1 MADGTIDNL
10 QIVVTAE
17 TKKAESA
24 LKNLVKTLEPLREL
38 MRDFKS
44 MPQVSNFL
52 GGKDIKETASS
63 LKTLAAETENATKKY
78 RALKDVMKNSATV
91 MKGMDKAQKITLK
104 KADDD
109 SYMAEMKAVI
119 DRAAD
124 EFVETRRMK
133 AQLARDL
140 AISQKAEA
148 AYNKKYGISNGDEEK
163 PTTTSW
169 ESIRRQQRQQKEV
182 SDYVR
187 KYVWSQNFDEMF
199 AKPTAAMKKQFDDIL
214 KSAGKETSQSD
225 ILESL
230 IKNAEQ
236 LDTVEKPLASITAKF
251 GELKAKAKG
260 AAKSIKDLGKQMS
273 KRFKNSVFGETIGKV
288 AGSLERILRYRTVN
302 EFLKQIAKAFNEG
315 VNNLYQYSKAVG
327 TDFASSMDS
336 AAASLQYFRN
346 SVGAMT
352 APILNALI
360 PVFDSLI
367 DRIVEGVN
375 WLNQLVAKMTGASS
389 WTKAIRQQK
398 EYAEAAKDS
407 AAAQKQLLAGF
418 DELNVISSTG
428 SSSGKTTPDYSGM
441 FEKVS
446 MENISSSVTEWSD
459 RLLDTW
465 AKIKEYAAEIVAALL
480 GIKVSELFGG
490 GFGTS
495 AALAIS
501 FAGLAFEFDGIKNL
515 VSGEVTK
522 ENILKAVLGSLAAI
536 AGLTVKWGKA
546 GLVIG
551 ILATIAAA
559 IAAVKVGLDEK
570 KQKFLD
576 TQELHAKIQKIAD
589 KAKIDLEIAAELQL
603 RVDKLDAPVK
613 EVELKMATLKRLI
626 NEAFKLNDIPEE
638 QRTTAEAELLKT
650 LVNEINSMG
659 IIEIEVDDKGSIVQ
673 TRDELDKLIKSRE
686 KELLLEAYNESIK
699 NAYILQS
706 DAEYKLIEL
715 KQDNIEA
722 AERQKEAQQ
731 KIYDLIKSD
740 NKGFLDS
747 LGLNTRAL
755 QDITSASDIT
765 TDSIHWLSVKNAELA
780 SVLGGELSTQF
791 ISWMDDLADA
801 EGAVKDTSLAVNN
814 AETALQDA
822 ADKVDYFS
830 GKVKDLDGMTAGVTI
845 DVKADFS
852 KVEEAR
858 EKIRKTKTDSI
869 VDDLL
874 FGSLDNQF
882 ADGGFPTMGQLFVAR
897 EAGPELVGTIGGRN
911 AVANNGQIIAGIQ
924 AGVTNAMNG
933 VLRANS
939 SGSDKDTAEQNKLL
953 REQNRLLQKIADKEL
968 SISPSVALG
977 RAVKRSQKM
986 VEQVTGG

>member
-63 LKTLAAETENATKKY
+63 LKTIATETENATKKY

-109 SYMAEMKAVI
+109 SYMAEMKAEI

-124 EFVETRRMK
+124 EFAETQRMK
-133 AQLARDL
+133 TQLARDL
-140 AISQKAEA
+140 AISKKAEA
-148 AYNKKYGISNGDEEK
+148 AYNKKYGIADSGEEK
-163 PTTTSW
+163 IDNTIDW
-169 ESIRRQQRQQKEV
+169 ASIRRLQKEV

-187 KYVWSQNFDEMF
+187 KYVWSQNLDEMF
-199 AKPTAAMKKQFDDIL
+199 TKANSVKNKQFNDIL

-236 LDTVEKPLASITAKF
+236 LDAVEKPLASITAKF

-260 AAKSIKDLGKQMS
+260 AAKSIKDLSKQMS

-302 EFLKQIAKAFNEG
+302 EFLKQIAKAFSEG

-336 AAASLQYFRN
+336 AATSLQYFRN

-441 FEKVS
+441 FEEVS

-465 AKIKEYAAEIVAALL
+465 AKIKEYATEIVAALL

-495 AALAIS
+495 ATLAIS

-515 VSGEVTK
+515 ASGEVTK
-522 ENILKAVLGSLAAI
+522 ENILKAVIGSLATI

-551 ILATIAAA
+551 ILATIATA

-722 AERQKEAQQ
+722 TERQKEAQQ

>member
-17 TKKAESA
+17 TKKAENA

-52 GGKDIKETASS
+52 GGKDIKETSSS
-63 LKTLAAETENATKKY
+63 LKTLATETENATKKY

-109 SYMAEMKAVI
+109 SYMAEMKAEI

-124 EFVETRRMK
+124 EFAETQRMK
-133 AQLARDL
+133 TQLARDL
-140 AISQKAEA
+140 AISKKAEA
-148 AYNKKYGISNGDEEK
+148 AYNKKYGIADSGEEK
-163 PTTTSW
+163 IDNTIDW
-169 ESIRRQQRQQKEV
+169 ASIRRQQKEV

-199 AKPTAAMKKQFDDIL
+199 TKANSVKNKQFNDIL

-236 LDTVEKPLASITAKF
+236 LDAVEKPLASITAKF

-260 AAKSIKDLGKQMS
+260 AAKSIKDLSKQMS

-302 EFLKQIAKAFNEG
+302 EFLKQIAKAFSEG

-336 AAASLQYFRN
+336 AATSLQYFRN

-375 WLNQLVAKMTGASS
+375 WLNQLIAKMTGASS

-441 FEKVS
+441 FEEVS

-465 AKIKEYAAEIVAALL
+465 AKIKEYATEIVAALL

-495 AALAIS
+495 ATLAIS

-515 VSGEVTK
+515 ASGEVTK
-522 ENILKAVLGSLAAI
+522 ENILKAVLGSLATI

-546 GLVIG
+546 GLIIG
-551 ILATIAAA
+551 LVATLATAATAFTIGFNEKTKAYYNQDELYRRANELFEKSKLNLKTEADVA
-559 IAAVKVGLDEK
+559 IE
-570 KQKFLD
+570 
-576 TQELHAKIQKIAD
+576 
-589 KAKIDLEIAAELQL
+589 IDN
-603 RVDKLDAPVK
+603 LDAPVK
-613 EVELKMATLKRLI
+613 EVESQMAYLKNIIDAAFDIASIPKEKR
-626 NEAFKLNDIPEE
+626 
-638 QRTTAEAELLKT
+638 TSGEAELLKT
-650 LVNEINSMG
+650 LISEINGMG
-659 IIEIEVDDKGSIVQ
+659 IDISINDDGSLSMTRQEVEDLY
-673 TRDELDKLIKSRE
+673 TALDK
-686 KELLLEAYNESIK
+686 
-699 NAYILQS
+699 Q
-706 DAEYKLIEL
+706 L
-715 KQDNIEA
+715 KQQAYSEVIKDAYKQQADAMVRIKDYQAENAEA
-722 AERQKEAQQ
+722 TDKFRESQQ
-731 KIYDLIKSD
+731 KLFDLIQNDTTLQYFLREAHSGLVDVKDASEITTESLSTSHRTAITFAKVLGDEGVTEFAKYREALEKAEKAMD
-740 NKGFLDS
+740 NNNQAIEDAQTNFDNATKKVEFFKDQMNSLDS
-747 LGLNTRAL
+747 
-755 QDITSASDIT
+755 
-765 TDSIHWLSVKNAELA
+765 
-780 SVLGGELSTQF
+780 
-791 ISWMDDLADA
+791 
-801 EGAVKDTSLAVNN
+801 
-814 AETALQDA
+814 
-822 ADKVDYFS
+822 
-830 GKVKDLDGMTAGVTI
+830 MTAGVTI

>member
-24 LKNLVKTLEPLREL
+24 LKNLVKTLEPFKKFASEMGSASGIDKMVDTNGIKNGTSALRKMSEEAAKVSKQYKVTVGSYKQL
-38 MRDFKS
+38 IAMSKKLKS
-44 MPQVSNFL
+44 
-52 GGKDIKETASS
+52 
-63 LKTLAAETENATKKY
+63 
-78 RALKDVMKNSATV
+78 NS
-91 MKGMDKAQKITLK
+91 GKITDDYGITEAVNRYMDARKAK
-104 KADDD
+104 KSGSGINTGGMSVPFDWEKYNAKAKRQR
-109 SYMAEMKAVI
+109 AEI
-119 DRAAD
+119 
-124 EFVETRRMK
+124 
-133 AQLARDL
+133 
-140 AISQKAEA
+140 QKAM
-148 AYNKKYGISNGDEEK
+148 
-163 PTTTSW
+163 
-169 ESIRRQQRQQKEV
+169 
-182 SDYVR
+182 
-187 KYVWSQNFDEMF
+187 FDSTLDSMF
-199 AKPTAAMKKQFDDIL
+199 AKPTSTMKKQFNDIL

-236 LDTVEKPLASITAKF
+236 LDTVEKPLASISAKF

-273 KRFKNSVFGETIGKV
+273 KSFKNSVLGETIGKV
-288 AGSLERILRYRTVN
+288 AGSFERILRYRTVN
-302 EFLKQIAKAFNEG
+302 EFLKQIAKAFSEG
-315 VNNLYQYSKAVG
+315 VKNLYQYSKAMG

-336 AAASLQYFRN
+336 AATSLQYFRN

-375 WLNQLVAKMTGASS
+375 WLNQLFAKMTGASS

-441 FEKVS
+441 FEEVT

-465 AKIKEYAAEIVAALL
+465 AEIKEYATEIVAALV

-495 AALAIS
+495 ATLAIS

-522 ENILKAVLGSLAAI
+522 ENILKAVLGSLATI

-551 ILATIAAA
+551 ILATIATA

-613 EVELKMATLKRLI
+613 EVELKMATLKKLI
-626 NEAFKLNDIPEE
+626 NEAFKLNDIPAE
-638 QRTTAEAELLKT
+638 QRTTTEAELLKT

-659 IIEIEVDDKGSIVQ
+659 IIEIEVDDKGSIIQ

-722 AERQKEAQQ
+722 TERQKEAQQ

-939 SGSDKDTAEQNKLL
+939 SGSDKDTVEQNRLL

>member
-63 LKTLAAETENATKKY
+63 LKTIATETENATKKY

-109 SYMAEMKAVI
+109 SYMAEMKAEI

-124 EFVETRRMK
+124 EFAETQRMK
-133 AQLARDL
+133 TQLARDL
-140 AISQKAEA
+140 AISKKAEA
-148 AYNKKYGISNGDEEK
+148 AYNKKYGIADSGEEK
-163 PTTTSW
+163 IDNTIDW
-169 ESIRRQQRQQKEV
+169 ASIRRQQKEV

-187 KYVWSQNFDEMF
+187 KYVWSQNLDEMF
-199 AKPTAAMKKQFDDIL
+199 TKANSVKNKQFNDIL

-236 LDTVEKPLASITAKF
+236 LDAVEKPLASITAKF

-260 AAKSIKDLGKQMS
+260 AAKSIKDLSKQMS

-302 EFLKQIAKAFNEG
+302 EFLKQIAKAFSEG

-336 AAASLQYFRN
+336 AATSLQYFRN

-441 FEKVS
+441 FEEVS

-465 AKIKEYAAEIVAALL
+465 AKIKEYATEIVAALL

-495 AALAIS
+495 ATLAIS

-522 ENILKAVLGSLAAI
+522 ENILKAVLGSLATI

-546 GLVIG
+546 GFVIG
-551 ILATIAAA
+551 ILATIATA

-576 TQELHAKIQKIAD
+576 TQELHTKIQKIAD

-613 EVELKMATLKRLI
+613 EVELKMATLKRLV

-722 AERQKEAQQ
+722 TERQKEAQQ

>member
-24 LKNLVKTLEPLREL
+24 LKNLVKTLEPFKKFASEMGSASGIDKMVDTNGIKNGTSALRKMSEEAAKVSKQYKVTVGSYKQL
-38 MRDFKS
+38 IAMSKKLKS
-44 MPQVSNFL
+44 
-52 GGKDIKETASS
+52 
-63 LKTLAAETENATKKY
+63 
-78 RALKDVMKNSATV
+78 NS
-91 MKGMDKAQKITLK
+91 GKITDDYGITEAVNRYMDARKAK
-104 KADDD
+104 KSGSGINTGGMSVPFDWEKYNAKAKRQR
-109 SYMAEMKAVI
+109 AEI
-119 DRAAD
+119 
-124 EFVETRRMK
+124 
-133 AQLARDL
+133 
-140 AISQKAEA
+140 QKAM
-148 AYNKKYGISNGDEEK
+148 
-163 PTTTSW
+163 
-169 ESIRRQQRQQKEV
+169 
-182 SDYVR
+182 
-187 KYVWSQNFDEMF
+187 FDSTLDSMF
-199 AKPTAAMKKQFDDIL
+199 AKPTSTMKKQFNDIL

-236 LDTVEKPLASITAKF
+236 LDTVEKPLASISAKF

-273 KRFKNSVFGETIGKV
+273 KSFKNSVLGETIGKV
-288 AGSLERILRYRTVN
+288 AGSFERILRYRTVN
-302 EFLKQIAKAFNEG
+302 EFLKQIAKAFSEG
-315 VNNLYQYSKAVG
+315 VKNLYQYSKAMG

-336 AAASLQYFRN
+336 AATSLQYFRN

-375 WLNQLVAKMTGASS
+375 WLNQLFAKMTGASS

-441 FEKVS
+441 FEEVT

-465 AKIKEYAAEIVAALL
+465 AKIKEYATEIVAALV

-495 AALAIS
+495 ATLAIS

-522 ENILKAVLGSLAAI
+522 ENILKAVLGSLATI

-551 ILATIAAA
+551 ILATIATA

-613 EVELKMATLKRLI
+613 EVELKMATLKKLI

-722 AERQKEAQQ
+722 TERQKEAQQ

-939 SGSDKDTAEQNKLL
+939 SGSDKDTVEQNRLL

>member
-63 LKTLAAETENATKKY
+63 LKTLATETENATKKY
-78 RALKDVMKNSATV
+78 RALKDVVKNSAAV

-109 SYMAEMKAVI
+109 SYMAEMKAEI
-119 DRAAD
+119 DRVAD
-124 EFVETRRMK
+124 EIAETQRMK

-140 AISQKAEA
+140 AISKKAEA
-148 AYNKKYGISNGDEEK
+148 AYNKKYGIADSGEEK
-163 PTTTSW
+163 IDNTIDW
-169 ESIRRQQRQQKEV
+169 ASIRRQQKEV

-187 KYVWSQNFDEMF
+187 KYVWKQNFDEMF
-199 AKPTAAMKKQFDDIL
+199 AKPTAAKNKQFNDIL

-302 EFLKQIAKAFNEG
+302 EFLKQIAKAFSEG

-336 AAASLQYFRN
+336 AATSLQYFRN

-441 FEKVS
+441 FEEVS

-465 AKIKEYAAEIVAALL
+465 AKIKEYATEIVAALL

-495 AALAIS
+495 ATLAIS

-515 VSGEVTK
+515 ASGEVTK
-522 ENILKAVLGSLAAI
+522 ENILKAVLGSLATI

-551 ILATIAAA
+551 ILATIATA

-722 AERQKEAQQ
+722 TERQKEAQQ

>member
-63 LKTLAAETENATKKY
+63 FKTLATETENATKKY
-78 RALKDVMKNSATV
+78 RALKDVVKNSAAV

-109 SYMAEMKAVI
+109 SYMAEMKAEIV
-119 DRAAD
+119 RAAD

-140 AISQKAEA
+140 EISRKAEA

-163 PTTTSW
+163 PATTSW
-169 ESIRRQQRQQKEV
+169 ESIRRQQRQQKEIM
-182 SDYVR
+182 DYIR
-187 KYVWSQNFDEMF
+187 KDVWKQNLDEMF
-199 AKPTAAMKKQFDDIL
+199 TKANSAKNKQFNDIL

-260 AAKSIKDLGKQMS
+260 AAKSIKDLSKQMGKS
-273 KRFKNSVFGETIGKV
+273 FKNSVLGETIGKV

-302 EFLKQIAKAFNEG
+302 EFLKQIAKAFSEG

-336 AAASLQYFRN
+336 AATSLQYFRN

-441 FEKVS
+441 FEEVS

-459 RLLDTW
+459 RLLSTW
-465 AKIKEYAAEIVAALL
+465 ATIKEYATEIVAALL

-495 AALAIS
+495 ATLAIS

-515 VSGEVTK
+515 ASGEVTK
-522 ENILKAVLGSLAAI
+522 ENILKAVIGSLATI

-551 ILATIAAA
+551 ILATIATA

-722 AERQKEAQQ
+722 TERQKEAQQ

-765 TDSIHWLSVKNAELA
+765 TDSIHWLSVKKAELA

>member
-24 LKNLVKTLEPLREL
+24 LKNLVKTLEPFKKFASEMGSASGIDKMVDTNGIKNGTSALRKMSEEAAKVSKQYKVTVGSYKQL
-38 MRDFKS
+38 IAMSKKLKS
-44 MPQVSNFL
+44 
-52 GGKDIKETASS
+52 
-63 LKTLAAETENATKKY
+63 
-78 RALKDVMKNSATV
+78 NS
-91 MKGMDKAQKITLK
+91 GKITDDYGITEAVNRYMDARKAK
-104 KADDD
+104 KSGSGINTGGMSVPFDWEKYNAKAKRQR
-109 SYMAEMKAVI
+109 AEI
-119 DRAAD
+119 
-124 EFVETRRMK
+124 
-133 AQLARDL
+133 
-140 AISQKAEA
+140 QKAM
-148 AYNKKYGISNGDEEK
+148 
-163 PTTTSW
+163 
-169 ESIRRQQRQQKEV
+169 
-182 SDYVR
+182 
-187 KYVWSQNFDEMF
+187 FDSTLDSMF
-199 AKPTAAMKKQFDDIL
+199 AKPTSTMKKQFNDIL

-236 LDTVEKPLASITAKF
+236 LDTVEKPLASISAKF

-273 KRFKNSVFGETIGKV
+273 KSFKNSVLGETIGKV
-288 AGSLERILRYRTVN
+288 AGSFERILRYRTVN
-302 EFLKQIAKAFNEG
+302 EFLKQIAKAFSEG
-315 VNNLYQYSKAVG
+315 VKNLYQYSKAMG

-336 AAASLQYFRN
+336 AATSLQYFRN

-367 DRIVEGVN
+367 YRIVEGVN
-375 WLNQLVAKMTGASS
+375 WLNQLFAKMTGASS

-441 FEKVS
+441 FEEVT

-465 AKIKEYAAEIVAALL
+465 AKIKEYATEIVAALV

-495 AALAIS
+495 ATLAIS

-522 ENILKAVLGSLAAI
+522 ENILKAVLGSLATI

-551 ILATIAAA
+551 ILATIATA

-613 EVELKMATLKRLI
+613 EVELKMATLKKLI
-626 NEAFKLNDIPEE
+626 NEAFKLNDIPAE
-638 QRTTAEAELLKT
+638 QRTTTEAELLKT

-659 IIEIEVDDKGSIVQ
+659 IIEIEVDDKGSIIQ

-722 AERQKEAQQ
+722 TERQKEAQQ

-939 SGSDKDTAEQNKLL
+939 SGSDKDTVEQNRLL

>member
-63 LKTLAAETENATKKY
+63 LKTLATETENATKKY

-109 SYMAEMKAVI
+109 SYMAEMKAEI
-119 DRAAD
+119 ARAAD
-124 EFVETRRMK
+124 EFMETRRMK

-140 AISQKAEA
+140 EISRKAEA
-148 AYNKKYGISNGDEEK
+148 AYNKKYGIADSGEEK
-163 PTTTSW
+163 IDNTIDW
-169 ESIRRQQRQQKEV
+169 ASIRRQQKEV
-182 SDYVR
+182 SDYIR
-187 KYVWSQNFDEMF
+187 KDLWRQNFDEMF
-199 AKPTAAMKKQFDDIL
+199 AKPTAATNKQFNDIL

-236 LDTVEKPLASITAKF
+236 LDAVEKPLASITAKF

-260 AAKSIKDLGKQMS
+260 AAKSIKDLSKQMS

-302 EFLKQIAKAFNEG
+302 EFLKQIAKAFSEG

-336 AAASLQYFRN
+336 AATSLQYFRN

-375 WLNQLVAKMTGASS
+375 WLNQLIAKMTGASS

-441 FEKVS
+441 FEEVS

-459 RLLDTW
+459 RLLSTW
-465 AKIKEYAAEIVAALL
+465 ATIKEYATEIVAALL

-490 GFGTS
+490 GLKES
-495 AALAIS
+495 V
-501 FAGLAFEFDGIKNL
+501 GLALSF
-515 VSGEVTK
+515 SGFALEYDAVKKIANGEATK
-522 ENILKAVLGSLAAI
+522 KDFLDMVRGALQGI
-536 AGLTVKWGKA
+536 AGLTVAFGVK

-551 ILATIAAA
+551 LLAS
-559 IAAVKVGLDEK
+559 AAVSLYSWKTTMDEK
-570 KQKFLD
+570 AKRQFENSELGKLLSGMNEKHEQRVKLIEEIELDISQADQKIEDIKGKYAELRVLLDQAFTLNEKSDKTITDTQTLAGLVDTINSYKVVTLEFDGTQITTAKDEALKLLD
-576 TQELHAKIQKIAD
+576 TQYKLDMMDAYSDVRKQYYKDLAKATIEYNDALSDYNTLQDEYKDVQQQIYD
-589 KAKIDLEIAAELQL
+589 KLPDAIKKWNNINSAQDININN
-603 RVDKLDAPVK
+603 VDKLIGDKFPK
-613 EVELKMATLKRLI
+613 
-626 NEAFKLNDIPEE
+626 
-638 QRTTAEAELLKT
+638 LKT
-650 LVNEINSMG
+650 GLVNTYGAMKDAATDSH
-659 IIEIEVDDKGSIVQ
+659 
-673 TRDELDKLIKSRE
+673 ELSKKM
-686 KELLLEAYNESIK
+686 
-699 NAYILQS
+699 
-706 DAEYKLIEL
+706 
-715 KQDNIEA
+715 
-722 AERQKEAQQ
+722 
-731 KIYDLIKSD
+731 YDLQTKADDATNQID
-740 NKGFLDS
+740 L
-747 LGLNTRAL
+747 L
-755 QDITSASDIT
+755 
-765 TDSIHWLSVKNAELA
+765 TDSVNALDGKSA
-780 SVLGGELSTQF
+780 NVT
-791 ISWMDDLADA
+791 I
-801 EGAVKDTSLAVNN
+801 AVN
-814 AETALQDA
+814 
-822 ADKVDYFS
+822 
-830 GKVKDLDGMTAGVTI
+830 
-845 DVKADFS
+845 ADFS

-858 EKIRKTKTDSI
+858 AKIRKTKTDSI

>member
-63 LKTLAAETENATKKY
+63 LKTLATETENATKKY

-91 MKGMDKAQKITLK
+91 MKGMEKAQKITLK

-109 SYMAEMKAVI
+109 SYMAEMKAEI
-119 DRAAD
+119 ARAAD
-124 EFVETRRMK
+124 EFVETQRMK

-140 AISQKAEA
+140 EISRKAEA
-148 AYNKKYGISNGDEEK
+148 AYNKKYGIGDSGEEK
-163 PTTTSW
+163 IDNTIDW
-169 ESIRRQQRQQKEV
+169 ASIRRQQKEV
-182 SDYVR
+182 SDYIR
-187 KYVWSQNFDEMF
+187 KDVWRQYFEESFT
-199 AKPTAAMKKQFDDIL
+199 KPTATMNKQANDIL

-236 LDTVEKPLASITAKF
+236 LDAVEKPIASITAKF

-260 AAKSIKDLGKQMS
+260 AAKSIKDLSKQMS

-302 EFLKQIAKAFNEG
+302 EFLKQIAKAFSEG

-336 AAASLQYFRN
+336 AATSLQYFRN

-441 FEKVS
+441 FEEVS

-465 AKIKEYAAEIVAALL
+465 ATIKEYATEIVAALL

-490 GFGTS
+490 GLKES
-495 AALAIS
+495 V
-501 FAGLAFEFDGIKNL
+501 GLALSF
-515 VSGEVTK
+515 SGFALEYDAVKKIANGEATK
-522 ENILKAVLGSLAAI
+522 KDFLDMVRGALQGI
-536 AGLTVKWGKA
+536 AGLTVAFGVK

-551 ILATIAAA
+551 LLAS
-559 IAAVKVGLDEK
+559 AAVSLYSWKTTMDEK
-570 KQKFLD
+570 AKRQFENSELGKLLSGMNEKHEQRVKLIEEIELDISQADQKIEDIKGKYAELRVLLDQAFTLNEKSDKTITDTQTLAGLVDKINSYGVVTLEFDGTQITTAKDEALKLLD
-576 TQELHAKIQKIAD
+576 TQYKLDMMDAYSDVRKQYYKDLAKATIEYNDALSDYNTLQDEYKDVQQQIYD
-589 KAKIDLEIAAELQL
+589 KLPDAIKKWNNINSAQDININN
-603 RVDKLDAPVK
+603 VDKLIGDKFPK
-613 EVELKMATLKRLI
+613 
-626 NEAFKLNDIPEE
+626 
-638 QRTTAEAELLKT
+638 LKT
-650 LVNEINSMG
+650 GLVNTYGAMKDAATDSH
-659 IIEIEVDDKGSIVQ
+659 
-673 TRDELDKLIKSRE
+673 ELSKKM
-686 KELLLEAYNESIK
+686 
-699 NAYILQS
+699 
-706 DAEYKLIEL
+706 
-715 KQDNIEA
+715 
-722 AERQKEAQQ
+722 
-731 KIYDLIKSD
+731 YDLQTKADDATNQID
-740 NKGFLDS
+740 L
-747 LGLNTRAL
+747 L
-755 QDITSASDIT
+755 
-765 TDSIHWLSVKNAELA
+765 TDSVNALDGKSA
-780 SVLGGELSTQF
+780 NVT
-791 ISWMDDLADA
+791 I
-801 EGAVKDTSLAVNN
+801 AVN
-814 AETALQDA
+814 
-822 ADKVDYFS
+822 
-830 GKVKDLDGMTAGVTI
+830 
-845 DVKADFS
+845 ADFS

-874 FGSLDNQF
+874 FSSLDNQF

>member
-52 GGKDIKETASS
+52 GGKDIKETSSS
-63 LKTLAAETENATKKY
+63 LKTLATETENATKKY

-109 SYMAEMKAVI
+109 SYMAEMKAEI

-124 EFVETRRMK
+124 EFAETQRMK
-133 AQLARDL
+133 TQLARDL
-140 AISQKAEA
+140 AISKKAEA
-148 AYNKKYGISNGDEEK
+148 AYNKKYGIADSGEEK
-163 PTTTSW
+163 IDNTIDW
-169 ESIRRQQRQQKEV
+169 ASIRRQQKEV
-182 SDYVR
+182 SDYIR
-187 KYVWSQNFDEMF
+187 KYLWSQNLDEMF
-199 AKPTAAMKKQFDDIL
+199 TKANSVKNKQFNDIL

-260 AAKSIKDLGKQMS
+260 AAKSIKDLSKQMS

-302 EFLKQIAKAFNEG
+302 EFLKQIAKAFSEG

-336 AAASLQYFRN
+336 AATSLQYFRN

-375 WLNQLVAKMTGASS
+375 WLNQLIAKMTGASS

-441 FEKVS
+441 FEEVS

-465 AKIKEYAAEIVAALL
+465 AKIKEYATEIVAALL

-495 AALAIS
+495 ATLAIS

-515 VSGEVTK
+515 ASGEVTK
-522 ENILKAVLGSLAAI
+522 ENILKAVLGSLATI

-551 ILATIAAA
+551 ILATIATA

-722 AERQKEAQQ
+722 TERQKEAQQ
-731 KIYDLIKSD
+731 KIYELIKSD

>member
-24 LKNLVKTLEPLREL
+24 LKNLVKTLEPFKKFASEMGSASGIDKMVDTNGIKNGTSALRKMSEEAAKVSKQYKVTVGSYKQL
-38 MRDFKS
+38 IAMSKKLKS
-44 MPQVSNFL
+44 
-52 GGKDIKETASS
+52 
-63 LKTLAAETENATKKY
+63 
-78 RALKDVMKNSATV
+78 NS
-91 MKGMDKAQKITLK
+91 GKITDDYGITEAVK
-104 KADDD
+104 RYMDARKAKMSGSGINTGGMSVPFDWEK
-109 SYMAEMKAVI
+109 YNTKAKRQRAEI
-119 DRAAD
+119 
-124 EFVETRRMK
+124 
-133 AQLARDL
+133 
-140 AISQKAEA
+140 QKAM
-148 AYNKKYGISNGDEEK
+148 
-163 PTTTSW
+163 
-169 ESIRRQQRQQKEV
+169 
-182 SDYVR
+182 
-187 KYVWSQNFDEMF
+187 FDSTLDSMF
-199 AKPTAAMKKQFDDIL
+199 AKPTAAMKKQFNDIL

-236 LDTVEKPLASITAKF
+236 LDAVEKPLASITAKF

-260 AAKSIKDLGKQMS
+260 AAKSIKDLGKQMGKS
-273 KRFKNSVFGETIGKV
+273 FKNSVLGETIGKV

-302 EFLKQIAKAFNEG
+302 EFLKQIAKAFSEG

-336 AAASLQYFRN
+336 AATSLQYFRN

-375 WLNQLVAKMTGASS
+375 WLNQLIAKMTGASS

-441 FEKVS
+441 FEEVS

-465 AKIKEYAAEIVAALL
+465 ATIKEYATEIVAALL

-495 AALAIS
+495 ATLAIS

-522 ENILKAVLGSLAAI
+522 ENILKAVLGSLATI

-551 ILATIAAA
+551 ILATIATA

-722 AERQKEAQQ
+722 TERQKEAQQ

>member
-10 QIVVTAE
+10 KIVVTAE

-63 LKTLAAETENATKKY
+63 LKTLATETENATKKY

-91 MKGMDKAQKITLK
+91 MKGMEKAKKINMPKPEDDYMSEQLKNIQQVTDAYIRAREERAKSVSDEWLHGRSEPMDWKSFSTKAKKQKSEI
-104 KADDD
+104 
-109 SYMAEMKAVI
+109 
-119 DRAAD
+119 
-124 EFVETRRMK
+124 
-133 AQLARDL
+133 
-140 AISQKAEA
+140 QKAM
-148 AYNKKYGISNGDEEK
+148 
-163 PTTTSW
+163 
-169 ESIRRQQRQQKEV
+169 
-182 SDYVR
+182 
-187 KYVWSQNFDEMF
+187 FDSTLDSMF
-199 AKPTAAMKKQFDDIL
+199 AKPTAAINKQFNDIL

-236 LDTVEKPLASITAKF
+236 LDAMEKPLASITAKF

-273 KRFKNSVFGETIGKV
+273 KSFKNTVLGETIGKV

-302 EFLKQIAKAFNEG
+302 EFLKQIAKAFSEG

-336 AAASLQYFRN
+336 AATSLQYFRN

-375 WLNQLVAKMTGASS
+375 WLNQLIAKMTGASS

-398 EYAEAAKDS
+398 EYAEATKDS

-441 FEKVS
+441 FEEVS

-459 RLLDTW
+459 RLLSTW
-465 AKIKEYAAEIVAALL
+465 ATIKEYATEIVAALL

-495 AALAIS
+495 ATLAIS

-515 VSGEVTK
+515 ASGEVTK
-522 ENILKAVLGSLAAI
+522 ENILKAVLGSLATI

-546 GLVIG
+546 GLIIG
-551 ILATIAAA
+551 LVATLATAATAFTIGFNEKTKAYYNEDELYRRANELFEKSKLNIKAEADIA
-559 IAAVKVGLDEK
+559 IE
-570 KQKFLD
+570 
-576 TQELHAKIQKIAD
+576 
-589 KAKIDLEIAAELQL
+589 IDN
-603 RVDKLDAPVK
+603 LDAPVK
-613 EVELKMATLKRLI
+613 EVESQMAYLKNIIDA
-626 NEAFKLNDIPEE
+626 AFDIASIPKE
-638 QRTTAEAELLKT
+638 QRTSGEAELLKT
-650 LVNEINSMG
+650 LISEINGMG
-659 IIEIEVDDKGSIVQ
+659 IDISINDDGSLSRTRQEVEDLY
-673 TRDELDKLIKSRE
+673 TALDKQLKLQAYSEVIKDAYKQQADAMVRIKDYQAENAEATDKFRE
-686 KELLLEAYNESIK
+686 S
-699 NAYILQS
+699 
-706 DAEYKLIEL
+706 
-715 KQDNIEA
+715 
-722 AERQKEAQQ
+722 QQ
-731 KIYDLIKSD
+731 KLFDLIQND
-740 NKGFLDS
+740 TTLQYFLREAHS
-747 LGLNTRAL
+747 GLV
-755 QDITSASDIT
+755 DVKDASEIT
-765 TDSIHWLSVKNAELA
+765 TESLSTSHSTAITFAK
-780 SVLGGELSTQF
+780 VLGDEGVTEFAKYREALEKAEKA
-791 ISWMDDLADA
+791 MDNNNQAIEDA
-801 EGAVKDTSLAVNN
+801 QTNFDNATKKVEFFKDQMNS
-814 AETALQDA
+814 
-822 ADKVDYFS
+822 
-830 GKVKDLDGMTAGVTI
+830 LDGMTAGVTI

-874 FGSLDNQF
+874 FSSLDNQF
-882 ADGGFPTMGQLFVAR
+882 ADGGFPNMGQLFVAR

-933 VLRANS
+933 VLRANN
-939 SGSDKDTAEQNKLL
+939 SGSDKDTAEQNRLL

>member
-63 LKTLAAETENATKKY
+63 FKTLATETENATKKY
-78 RALKDVMKNSATV
+78 RALKDVVKNSAAV

-109 SYMAEMKAVI
+109 SYMAEMKAEIV
-119 DRAAD
+119 RAAD

-140 AISQKAEA
+140 EISRKAEA

-163 PTTTSW
+163 PATTSW
-169 ESIRRQQRQQKEV
+169 ESIRRQQRQQKEIM
-182 SDYVR
+182 DYIR
-187 KYVWSQNFDEMF
+187 KDVWKQNLDEMF
-199 AKPTAAMKKQFDDIL
+199 TKANSAKNKQFNDIL

-260 AAKSIKDLGKQMS
+260 AAKSIKDLSKQMGKS
-273 KRFKNSVFGETIGKV
+273 FKNSVLGETIGKV

-302 EFLKQIAKAFNEG
+302 EFLKQIAKAFSEG

-336 AAASLQYFRN
+336 AATSLQYFRN

-441 FEKVS
+441 FEEVS

-459 RLLDTW
+459 RLLSTW
-465 AKIKEYAAEIVAALL
+465 ATIKEYATEIVAALL

-495 AALAIS
+495 ATLAIS

-515 VSGEVTK
+515 ASGEVTK
-522 ENILKAVLGSLAAI
+522 ENILKAVIGSLATI

-551 ILATIAAA
+551 ILATIATA

-722 AERQKEAQQ
+722 TERQKEAQQ

-874 FGSLDNQF
+874 FSSLDNQF

>member
-17 TKKAESA
+17 TKKAENA

-52 GGKDIKETASS
+52 GGKDIKETSSS
-63 LKTLAAETENATKKY
+63 LKTLATETENATKKY

-109 SYMAEMKAVI
+109 SYMAEMKAEI

-124 EFVETRRMK
+124 EFAETQRMK
-133 AQLARDL
+133 TQLARDL
-140 AISQKAEA
+140 AISKKAEA
-148 AYNKKYGISNGDEEK
+148 AYNKKYGIADSGEEK
-163 PTTTSW
+163 IDNTIDW
-169 ESIRRQQRQQKEV
+169 ASIRRQQKEV

-187 KYVWSQNFDEMF
+187 KYVWSQNLDEMF
-199 AKPTAAMKKQFDDIL
+199 TKANSVKNKQFNDIL

-236 LDTVEKPLASITAKF
+236 LDAVEKPLASITAKF

-260 AAKSIKDLGKQMS
+260 AAKSIKDLSKQMS

-302 EFLKQIAKAFNEG
+302 EFLKQIAKAFSEG

-336 AAASLQYFRN
+336 AATSLQYFRN

-441 FEKVS
+441 FEEVS

-465 AKIKEYAAEIVAALL
+465 AKIKEYATEIVAALL

-495 AALAIS
+495 ATLAIS

-515 VSGEVTK
+515 ASGEVTK
-522 ENILKAVLGSLAAI
+522 ENILKAVLGSLATI

-546 GLVIG
+546 GLIIG
-551 ILATIAAA
+551 LVATLATAATAFTIGFNEKTKAYYNQDELYRRANELFEKSKLNLKTEADVA
-559 IAAVKVGLDEK
+559 IE
-570 KQKFLD
+570 
-576 TQELHAKIQKIAD
+576 
-589 KAKIDLEIAAELQL
+589 IDN
-603 RVDKLDAPVK
+603 LDAPVK
-613 EVELKMATLKRLI
+613 EVESQMAYLKNIIDA
-626 NEAFKLNDIPEE
+626 AFDIVSIPKER
-638 QRTTAEAELLKT
+638 RTSREAELLKT
-650 LVNEINSMG
+650 LISEINGMG
-659 IIEIEVDDKGSIVQ
+659 IDISINDDGSLSRTRQEVEDLY
-673 TRDELDKLIKSRE
+673 TALDK
-686 KELLLEAYNESIK
+686 
-699 NAYILQS
+699 Q
-706 DAEYKLIEL
+706 L
-715 KQDNIEA
+715 KQQAYSEVIKDAYKQQADAMVRIKDYQ
-722 AERQKEAQQ
+722 AE
-731 KIYDLIKSD
+731 
-740 NKGFLDS
+740 
-747 LGLNTRAL
+747 
-755 QDITSASDIT
+755 
-765 TDSIHWLSVKNAELA
+765 NAE
-780 SVLGGELSTQF
+780 
-791 ISWMDDLADA
+791 
-801 EGAVKDTSLAVNN
+801 
-814 AETALQDA
+814 A
-822 ADKVDYFS
+822 ADKFRESQQKLFDLIQNDTTLQYFLREAHSGLVD
-830 GKVKDLDGMTAGVTI
+830 VKDASEITTESLSTSHRTAITFAKVLGDEGVTEFAKYREALEKAEKAMDNNNQAIEDAQTNFDNATKKVEFFKDQMNSLDSMTAGVTI

>member
-24 LKNLVKTLEPLREL
+24 LKNLVKTLEPLKKFASEMGSASDIGKMVDTNGIKNGTSALRKMSEEAAKVSKQYKVTVGSYKQL
-38 MRDFKS
+38 IAMSKKLKS
-44 MPQVSNFL
+44 
-52 GGKDIKETASS
+52 SS
-63 LKTLAAETENATKKY
+63 
-78 RALKDVMKNSATV
+78 
-91 MKGMDKAQKITLK
+91 GKITDDYGITEAVNRYMDAR
-104 KADDD
+104 KAKMSGNGINTGGMSVPFDWEK
-109 SYMAEMKAVI
+109 YNAKAKRQRAEI
-119 DRAAD
+119 
-124 EFVETRRMK
+124 
-133 AQLARDL
+133 
-140 AISQKAEA
+140 QKAM
-148 AYNKKYGISNGDEEK
+148 
-163 PTTTSW
+163 
-169 ESIRRQQRQQKEV
+169 
-182 SDYVR
+182 
-187 KYVWSQNFDEMF
+187 FDSTLDSMF
-199 AKPTAAMKKQFDDIL
+199 AKPTAAMKKQFNDIL

-260 AAKSIKDLGKQMS
+260 AAKSIKDLGKQMGKS
-273 KRFKNSVFGETIGKV
+273 FKNSVLGETIGKV

-302 EFLKQIAKAFNEG
+302 EFLKQIAKAFSEG

-327 TDFASSMDS
+327 TDFATSMDS
-336 AAASLQYFRN
+336 AATSLQYFRN

-441 FEKVS
+441 FEEVS

-465 AKIKEYAAEIVAALL
+465 ATIKEYATEIVAALL

-495 AALAIS
+495 ATLAIS

-522 ENILKAVLGSLAAI
+522 ENILKAVLGSLATI
-536 AGLTVKWGKA
+536 VGLTVKWGKA

-551 ILATIAAA
+551 ILATIATA

-638 QRTTAEAELLKT
+638 RRTTAEAELLKT

-659 IIEIEVDDKGSIVQ
+659 IIEIEVNDKGSIVQ

-722 AERQKEAQQ
+722 TERQKETQQ

-780 SVLGGELSTQF
+780 SALGGELSTQF

-845 DVKADFS
+845 DVKTDFS

-874 FGSLDNQF
+874 FSSLDNQF

>member
-24 LKNLVKTLEPLREL
+24 LKNLVKTLEPFKKFASEMGSASGIDKMVDTNGIKNGTSALRKMSEEAAKVSKQYKVTVGSYKQL
-38 MRDFKS
+38 IAMSKKLKS
-44 MPQVSNFL
+44 
-52 GGKDIKETASS
+52 
-63 LKTLAAETENATKKY
+63 
-78 RALKDVMKNSATV
+78 NS
-91 MKGMDKAQKITLK
+91 GKITDDYGITEAVNRYMDAR
-104 KADDD
+104 KAKMSGNGINTGGMSVPFDWEKFNAKAKRQR
-109 SYMAEMKAVI
+109 AEI
-119 DRAAD
+119 
-124 EFVETRRMK
+124 
-133 AQLARDL
+133 
-140 AISQKAEA
+140 QKA
-148 AYNKKYGISNGDEEK
+148 I
-163 PTTTSW
+163 
-169 ESIRRQQRQQKEV
+169 
-182 SDYVR
+182 
-187 KYVWSQNFDEMF
+187 FDSTLDSMF
-199 AKPTAAMKKQFDDIL
+199 AKPTAAMKKQFNDIL

-251 GELKAKAKG
+251 GELKTKAKG

-273 KRFKNSVFGETIGKV
+273 KSFKNSVLGETIGKV
-288 AGSLERILRYRTVN
+288 AGSFERILRYRTVN
-302 EFLKQIAKAFNEG
+302 EFLKQIAKAFSEG
-315 VNNLYQYSKAVG
+315 VKNLYQYSKAMG

-336 AAASLQYFRN
+336 AATSLQYFRN
-346 SVGAMT
+346 SVGAMA

-441 FEKVS
+441 FEEVS

-465 AKIKEYAAEIVAALL
+465 AKIKEYATEIVAALL
-480 GIKVSELFGG
+480 GIKLSELFGG

-495 AALAIS
+495 ATLAIS

-522 ENILKAVLGSLAAI
+522 DNILKAVLGSLATI

-551 ILATIAAA
+551 ILATIATA

-722 AERQKEAQQ
+722 TERQKEAQQ

-939 SGSDKDTAEQNKLL
+939 SGSDKDTVEQNRLL

>member
-24 LKNLVKTLEPLREL
+24 LKNLVKTLEPFKKFASEMGSASGIDKMVDTNGIKNGTSALRKMSEEAAKVSKQYKVTVGSYKQL
-38 MRDFKS
+38 IAMSKKLKS
-44 MPQVSNFL
+44 
-52 GGKDIKETASS
+52 
-63 LKTLAAETENATKKY
+63 
-78 RALKDVMKNSATV
+78 NS
-91 MKGMDKAQKITLK
+91 GKITDDYGITEAVK
-104 KADDD
+104 RYMDARKAKMSGSGINTGGMSVPFDWEKFNAKAKRQR
-109 SYMAEMKAVI
+109 AEI
-119 DRAAD
+119 
-124 EFVETRRMK
+124 
-133 AQLARDL
+133 
-140 AISQKAEA
+140 QKAM
-148 AYNKKYGISNGDEEK
+148 
-163 PTTTSW
+163 
-169 ESIRRQQRQQKEV
+169 
-182 SDYVR
+182 
-187 KYVWSQNFDEMF
+187 FDSTLDSMF
-199 AKPTAAMKKQFDDIL
+199 AKPTAAMKKQFNDIL

-225 ILESL
+225 ILENL

-236 LDTVEKPLASITAKF
+236 LDTVEKPLASISAKF

-260 AAKSIKDLGKQMS
+260 AAKSIKDLGKQMGKS
-273 KRFKNSVFGETIGKV
+273 FKNSVFGETIGKV

-302 EFLKQIAKAFNEG
+302 EFLKQIAKAFSEG

-336 AAASLQYFRN
+336 AATSLQYFRN

-375 WLNQLVAKMTGASS
+375 WLNQLFAKMTGASS

-441 FEKVS
+441 FEEVS

-465 AKIKEYAAEIVAALL
+465 AKIKEYATEIVAALV

-495 AALAIS
+495 ATLAIS

-522 ENILKAVLGSLAAI
+522 ENILKAVLGSLATI

-551 ILATIAAA
+551 ILATIATA

-613 EVELKMATLKRLI
+613 EVELKMATLKKLI
-626 NEAFKLNDIPEE
+626 NEAFKLNNIPAE
-638 QRTTAEAELLKT
+638 QRTTTEAELLKT

-659 IIEIEVDDKGSIVQ
+659 IIEIEVDDKGSIIQ

-722 AERQKEAQQ
+722 TERQKEAQQ

-939 SGSDKDTAEQNKLL
+939 SGSDKDTVEQNRLL

>member
-63 LKTLAAETENATKKY
+63 LKTLATETENATKKY
-78 RALKDVMKNSATV
+78 RALKDVVKNSAAV

-109 SYMAEMKAVI
+109 SYMAEMKAEI

-124 EFVETRRMK
+124 EFAETQRMK
-133 AQLARDL
+133 TQLARDL
-140 AISQKAEA
+140 AISKKAEA
-148 AYNKKYGISNGDEEK
+148 AYNKKYGIADSGEEK
-163 PTTTSW
+163 IDNTIDW
-169 ESIRRQQRQQKEV
+169 ASIRRQQKEV

-199 AKPTAAMKKQFDDIL
+199 TKANSVKNKQFNDIL

-273 KRFKNSVFGETIGKV
+273 KSFKNSVFGETIGKV

-302 EFLKQIAKAFNEG
+302 EFLKQIAKAFSEG

-327 TDFASSMDS
+327 TDFATSMDS
-336 AAASLQYFRN
+336 AATSLQYFRN

-375 WLNQLVAKMTGASS
+375 WLNQLIAKMTGASS

-441 FEKVS
+441 FEEVS

-465 AKIKEYAAEIVAALL
+465 AKIKEYATEIVAALL

-495 AALAIS
+495 ATLAIS

-515 VSGEVTK
+515 ASGEVTK
-522 ENILKAVLGSLAAI
+522 ENILKAVLGSLATI

-546 GLVIG
+546 GLIIG
-551 ILATIAAA
+551 LVATLATAATAFTIGFNEKTKAYYNQDELYRRANELFEKSKLNLKTEADVA
-559 IAAVKVGLDEK
+559 IE
-570 KQKFLD
+570 
-576 TQELHAKIQKIAD
+576 
-589 KAKIDLEIAAELQL
+589 IDN
-603 RVDKLDAPVK
+603 LDAPVK
-613 EVELKMATLKRLI
+613 EVESQMAYLKNIIDA
-626 NEAFKLNDIPEE
+626 AFDIASIPKE
-638 QRTTAEAELLKT
+638 QRTSGEAELLKT
-650 LVNEINSMG
+650 LISEINGMG
-659 IIEIEVDDKGSIVQ
+659 IDISINDDGSLSRTRQEVEDLY
-673 TRDELDKLIKSRE
+673 TALDK
-686 KELLLEAYNESIK
+686 
-699 NAYILQS
+699 Q
-706 DAEYKLIEL
+706 L
-715 KQDNIEA
+715 KQQAYSEVIKDAYKQQADAMVRIKDYQAENAEA
-722 AERQKEAQQ
+722 TDKFRESQQ
-731 KIYDLIKSD
+731 KLFDLIQND
-740 NKGFLDS
+740 TTLQYFLREAHS
-747 LGLNTRAL
+747 GLV
-755 QDITSASDIT
+755 DVKDASEIT
-765 TDSIHWLSVKNAELA
+765 TESLSTSHRTAITFAK
-780 SVLGGELSTQF
+780 VLGDEGVTEFAKYREALEKAEKA
-791 ISWMDDLADA
+791 MDNNNQAIEDA
-801 EGAVKDTSLAVNN
+801 QTNFDNATKKVEFFKDQMNS
-814 AETALQDA
+814 
-822 ADKVDYFS
+822 
-830 GKVKDLDGMTAGVTI
+830 LDGMTAGVTI

-874 FGSLDNQF
+874 FSSLDNKF

>member
-24 LKNLVKTLEPLREL
+24 LKNLVKTLEPFKKFASEMSSASGIDKMVDTNGIKNGTSALRKMSEEAAKVSKQYKVTVGSYKQL
-38 MRDFKS
+38 IAMSKKLKS
-44 MPQVSNFL
+44 
-52 GGKDIKETASS
+52 SS
-63 LKTLAAETENATKKY
+63 
-78 RALKDVMKNSATV
+78 
-91 MKGMDKAQKITLK
+91 GKITDDYGITEAVK
-104 KADDD
+104 RYMDARKAKMSGSGINTGGMSVPFDWEKFNAKAKRQR
-109 SYMAEMKAVI
+109 AEI
-119 DRAAD
+119 
-124 EFVETRRMK
+124 
-133 AQLARDL
+133 
-140 AISQKAEA
+140 QKAMF
-148 AYNKKYGISNGDEEK
+148 GSTLD
-163 PTTTSW
+163 S
-169 ESIRRQQRQQKEV
+169 
-182 SDYVR
+182 
-187 KYVWSQNFDEMF
+187 MF
-199 AKPTAAMKKQFDDIL
+199 AKPTAAMNKEFNDIL

-236 LDTVEKPLASITAKF
+236 LDAVEKPLASITAKF

-273 KRFKNSVFGETIGKV
+273 KSFKNSVLGETIGKV

-302 EFLKQIAKAFNEG
+302 EFLKQIAKAFSEG

-327 TDFASSMDS
+327 TDFATSMDS
-336 AAASLQYFRN
+336 AATSLQYFRN

-375 WLNQLVAKMTGASS
+375 WLNQLIAKMNGASS

-441 FEKVS
+441 FEEVS

-465 AKIKEYAAEIVAALL
+465 ATIKEYATEIVAALL

-495 AALAIS
+495 ATLAIS

-522 ENILKAVLGSLAAI
+522 ENILKAVIGSLATI

-551 ILATIAAA
+551 ILATIATA

-722 AERQKEAQQ
+722 TERQKEAQQ

-765 TDSIHWLSVKNAELA
+765 TDSIHCLSVKNAELA

-845 DVKADFS
+845 NVKADFS

-911 AVANNGQIIAGIQ
+911 AVANNGQVIAGIQ

>member
-24 LKNLVKTLEPLREL
+24 LKNLVKTLEPFKKFASEMGSASGIDKMVDTNGIKNGTSALRKMSEEAAKVSKQYKVTVGSYKQL
-38 MRDFKS
+38 IAMSKKLKS
-44 MPQVSNFL
+44 
-52 GGKDIKETASS
+52 
-63 LKTLAAETENATKKY
+63 
-78 RALKDVMKNSATV
+78 NS
-91 MKGMDKAQKITLK
+91 GKITNDYGITEAVK
-104 KADDD
+104 RYMDARKAKMSGSGINTGGMSVPFDWEK
-109 SYMAEMKAVI
+109 YNAKAKRQRAEI
-119 DRAAD
+119 
-124 EFVETRRMK
+124 
-133 AQLARDL
+133 
-140 AISQKAEA
+140 QKAM
-148 AYNKKYGISNGDEEK
+148 
-163 PTTTSW
+163 
-169 ESIRRQQRQQKEV
+169 
-182 SDYVR
+182 
-187 KYVWSQNFDEMF
+187 FDSTLDSMF
-199 AKPTAAMKKQFDDIL
+199 AKPTAAMKKQFNDIL

-236 LDTVEKPLASITAKF
+236 LDAVEKPLASISAKF

-260 AAKSIKDLGKQMS
+260 AAKSIKDLGKQMGKS
-273 KRFKNSVFGETIGKV
+273 FKNSVLGETIGKV

-302 EFLKQIAKAFNEG
+302 EFLKQIAKAFSEG
-315 VNNLYQYSKAVG
+315 VKNLYQYSKAMG

-336 AAASLQYFRN
+336 AATSLQYFRN

-375 WLNQLVAKMTGASS
+375 WLNQLFAKMTGASS

-441 FEKVS
+441 FEEVS

-465 AKIKEYAAEIVAALL
+465 AKIKEYATEIVAALV

-495 AALAIS
+495 ATLAIS

-522 ENILKAVLGSLAAI
+522 ENILKAVLGSLATI

-551 ILATIAAA
+551 ILATIATA

-613 EVELKMATLKRLI
+613 EVELKMATLKKLI
-626 NEAFKLNDIPEE
+626 NEAFKLNDIPAE
-638 QRTTAEAELLKT
+638 QRTTTEAELLKT

-659 IIEIEVDDKGSIVQ
+659 IIEIEVDDKGSIIQ

-722 AERQKEAQQ
+722 TERQKEAQQ

-939 SGSDKDTAEQNKLL
+939 SGSDKDTVEQNRLL

>member
-63 LKTLAAETENATKKY
+63 LKTLATETENATKKY

-109 SYMAEMKAVI
+109 SYMAEMKAEI
-119 DRAAD
+119 ARAAD
-124 EFVETRRMK
+124 EFMETRRMK

-140 AISQKAEA
+140 EISRKAEA

-163 PTTTSW
+163 PATTSW
-169 ESIRRQQRQQKEV
+169 ESIRRQQRQQKEIM
-182 SDYVR
+182 DYIR
-187 KYVWSQNFDEMF
+187 KDVWKQNLDEMF
-199 AKPTAAMKKQFDDIL
+199 TKPTAATNKQFNYIL

-236 LDTVEKPLASITAKF
+236 LDAVEKPLASITAKF

-302 EFLKQIAKAFNEG
+302 EFLKQIAKAFSEG

-336 AAASLQYFRN
+336 AATSLQYFRN

-375 WLNQLVAKMTGASS
+375 WLNQLIAKMTGASS

-441 FEKVS
+441 FEEVS

-459 RLLDTW
+459 RLLSTW
-465 AKIKEYAAEIVAALL
+465 ATIKEYATEIVAALL

-495 AALAIS
+495 ATLAIS

-515 VSGEVTK
+515 ASGEVTK
-522 ENILKAVLGSLAAI
+522 ENILKAVLGSLATI
-536 AGLTVKWGKA
+536 AGLTEKWGKA

-551 ILATIAAA
+551 ILATIATA

-589 KAKIDLEIAAELQL
+589 KAKINLEIAAELQL

-722 AERQKEAQQ
+722 TERQKEAQQ

-874 FGSLDNQF
+874 FSSLDNQF

-939 SGSDKDTAEQNKLL
+939 SGSDEDTAEQNKLL

>member
-63 LKTLAAETENATKKY
+63 LKTLATETENATKKY

-91 MKGMDKAQKITLK
+91 MKGMEKAQKITLK

-109 SYMAEMKAVI
+109 SYMAEMKAEI
-119 DRAAD
+119 ARATD

-140 AISQKAEA
+140 EISQKAEA
-148 AYNKKYGISNGDEEK
+148 AYNKKYGISDGDEEK
-163 PTTTSW
+163 PATTSW
-169 ESIRRQQRQQKEV
+169 ESIRRSQKQQKEIM
-182 SDYVR
+182 DYVR
-187 KYVWSQNFDEMF
+187 KYVWKQNLDEMF
-199 AKPTAAMKKQFDDIL
+199 TKPTAAKNKQFNDIL

-230 IKNAEQ
+230 IKNAGQ
-236 LDTVEKPLASITAKF
+236 LGAVEKPPASITAKF

-260 AAKSIKDLGKQMS
+260 AAESIKDLGKQMS
-273 KRFKNSVFGETIGKV
+273 KSFKNSVLGETIGKV

-302 EFLKQIAKAFNEG
+302 EFLKQIAKAFSEG

-336 AAASLQYFRN
+336 AATSLQYFRN

-375 WLNQLVAKMTGASS
+375 WLNQLIAKMTGASS

-418 DELNVISSTG
+418 DELNVISSTS

-441 FEKVS
+441 FEEVS

-465 AKIKEYAAEIVAALL
+465 AKIKEYATEIVAALV

-495 AALAIS
+495 ATLAIS

-515 VSGEVTK
+515 ASGEVTK
-522 ENILKAVLGSLAAI
+522 ENILKAVLGSLATI
-536 AGLTVKWGKA
+536 AGLTVRWGKA

-551 ILATIAAA
+551 ILATIATA

-722 AERQKEAQQ
+722 TERQKEAQQ

>member
-24 LKNLVKTLEPLREL
+24 LKNLVKTLEPLKKFASEMGSASGIDKMVDTNGIKNGTSALRKMSEEAAKVSKQYKVTVGSYKQL
-38 MRDFKS
+38 IAMSKKLKS
-44 MPQVSNFL
+44 
-52 GGKDIKETASS
+52 SS
-63 LKTLAAETENATKKY
+63 
-78 RALKDVMKNSATV
+78 
-91 MKGMDKAQKITLK
+91 GKITDDYGITEAVK
-104 KADDD
+104 RYMDARKAKMSGSGINTGGMSVPFDWEKFNAKAKRQR
-109 SYMAEMKAVI
+109 AEI
-119 DRAAD
+119 
-124 EFVETRRMK
+124 
-133 AQLARDL
+133 
-140 AISQKAEA
+140 QKAMF
-148 AYNKKYGISNGDEEK
+148 GSTLD
-163 PTTTSW
+163 S
-169 ESIRRQQRQQKEV
+169 
-182 SDYVR
+182 
-187 KYVWSQNFDEMF
+187 MF
-199 AKPTAAMKKQFDDIL
+199 AKPTAAMNKQFNDIL

-236 LDTVEKPLASITAKF
+236 LDAVEKPLASITAKF

-273 KRFKNSVFGETIGKV
+273 KSFKNSVLGETIGKV

-302 EFLKQIAKAFNEG
+302 EFLKQIAKAFSEG

-327 TDFASSMDS
+327 TDFATSMDS
-336 AAASLQYFRN
+336 AATSLQYFRN

-375 WLNQLVAKMTGASS
+375 WLNQLIAKMTGASS

-418 DELNVISSTG
+418 DELNVISSTS

-441 FEKVS
+441 FEEVS

-465 AKIKEYAAEIVAALL
+465 EKIKEYATEIVAALL

-495 AALAIS
+495 ATLAIS

-522 ENILKAVLGSLAAI
+522 ENILKAVLGSLATI

-551 ILATIAAA
+551 ILATIATA

-626 NEAFKLNDIPEE
+626 NEAFKLNDIPEG

-722 AERQKEAQQ
+722 TERQKEAQQ

-747 LGLNTRAL
+747 LGLNTRTL

>member
-24 LKNLVKTLEPLREL
+24 LKNLVKALEP
-38 MRDFKS
+38 FKKFAS
-44 MPQVSNFL
+44 EMGSASGIDKMVDTN
-52 GGKDIKETASS
+52 DIKNGTSALRKMSEEAAKVSKQYKVTVGSYKQLIAMSKK
-63 LKTLAAETENATKKY
+63 LKS
-78 RALKDVMKNSATV
+78 NS
-91 MKGMDKAQKITLK
+91 GKITDDYGITEAVNRYMDAR
-104 KADDD
+104 KAKMSGNGINTGGMSVPFDWEK
-109 SYMAEMKAVI
+109 YNAKAKRQRAEI
-119 DRAAD
+119 
-124 EFVETRRMK
+124 
-133 AQLARDL
+133 
-140 AISQKAEA
+140 QKAM
-148 AYNKKYGISNGDEEK
+148 
-163 PTTTSW
+163 
-169 ESIRRQQRQQKEV
+169 
-182 SDYVR
+182 
-187 KYVWSQNFDEMF
+187 FDSTLDSMF
-199 AKPTAAMKKQFDDIL
+199 AKPTAAMKKQFNDIL

-236 LDTVEKPLASITAKF
+236 LDAVEKPLASITAKF

-273 KRFKNSVFGETIGKV
+273 KSFKNSVLGETIGKV

-302 EFLKQIAKAFNEG
+302 EFLKQIAKAFSEG

-336 AAASLQYFRN
+336 AATSLQYFRN

-375 WLNQLVAKMTGASS
+375 WLNQLFAKMTGASS

-441 FEKVS
+441 FEEVS

-465 AKIKEYAAEIVAALL
+465 AKIKEYATEIVAALL
-480 GIKVSELFGG
+480 GIKLSELFGG

-495 AALAIS
+495 ATLAIS

-522 ENILKAVLGSLAAI
+522 ENILKAVLGSLATI
-536 AGLTVKWGKA
+536 AGLTMKWGKA

-551 ILATIAAA
+551 ILAAIATA

-722 AERQKEAQQ
+722 TERQKEAQQ

-791 ISWMDDLADA
+791 ISWMDDLANA

-939 SGSDKDTAEQNKLL
+939 SGSDKDTVEQNRLL

>member
-52 GGKDIKETASS
+52 GGKDIKETSSS
-63 LKTLAAETENATKKY
+63 LKTLATETENATKKY

-109 SYMAEMKAVI
+109 SYMAEMKAEI

-124 EFVETRRMK
+124 EFAETQRMK
-133 AQLARDL
+133 TQLARDL
-140 AISQKAEA
+140 AISKKAEA
-148 AYNKKYGISNGDEEK
+148 AYNKKYGIADSGEEK
-163 PTTTSW
+163 IDNTIDW
-169 ESIRRQQRQQKEV
+169 ASIRRQQKEV
-182 SDYVR
+182 SDYIR
-187 KYVWSQNFDEMF
+187 KYLWSQNLDEMF
-199 AKPTAAMKKQFDDIL
+199 TKANSVKNKQFNDIL

-260 AAKSIKDLGKQMS
+260 AAKSIKDLSKQMS

-302 EFLKQIAKAFNEG
+302 EFLKQIAKAFSEG

-336 AAASLQYFRN
+336 AATSLQYFRN

-375 WLNQLVAKMTGASS
+375 WLNQLIAKMTGASS

-441 FEKVS
+441 FEEVS

-465 AKIKEYAAEIVAALL
+465 AKIKEYATEIVAALL

-495 AALAIS
+495 ATLAIS

-515 VSGEVTK
+515 ASGEVTK
-522 ENILKAVLGSLAAI
+522 ENILKAVLGSLATI

-551 ILATIAAA
+551 ILATIATA

-638 QRTTAEAELLKT
+638 QRTSAEAELLKT

-722 AERQKEAQQ
+722 TERQKEAQQ
-731 KIYDLIKSD
+731 KIYELIKSD

>member
-63 LKTLAAETENATKKY
+63 LKTLATETENATKKY

-109 SYMAEMKAVI
+109 SYMAEMKAEI
-119 DRAAD
+119 ARAAD
-124 EFVETRRMK
+124 EFMETRRMK

-140 AISQKAEA
+140 EISRKAEA

-163 PTTTSW
+163 PATTSW
-169 ESIRRQQRQQKEV
+169 ESIRRQQRQQKEIM
-182 SDYVR
+182 DYIR
-187 KYVWSQNFDEMF
+187 KDVWKQNLDEMF
-199 AKPTAAMKKQFDDIL
+199 TKPTAATNKQFNYIL

-236 LDTVEKPLASITAKF
+236 LDAVEKPLASITAKF

-302 EFLKQIAKAFNEG
+302 EFLKQIAKAFSEG

-336 AAASLQYFRN
+336 AATSLQYFRN

-375 WLNQLVAKMTGASS
+375 WLNQLIAKMTGASS

-441 FEKVS
+441 FEEVS

-459 RLLDTW
+459 RLLSTW
-465 AKIKEYAAEIVAALL
+465 ATIKEYATEIVAALL

-495 AALAIS
+495 ATLAIS

-515 VSGEVTK
+515 ASGEVTK
-522 ENILKAVLGSLAAI
+522 ENILKAVLGSLATI

-551 ILATIAAA
+551 ILATIATA

-589 KAKIDLEIAAELQL
+589 KAKINLEIAAELQL

-722 AERQKEAQQ
+722 TERQKEAQQ

-874 FGSLDNQF
+874 FSSLDNQF

-939 SGSDKDTAEQNKLL
+939 SGSDEDTAEQNKLL

>member
-63 LKTLAAETENATKKY
+63 LKTLATETENATKKY
-78 RALKDVMKNSATV
+78 RALKDVVKNSATV

-109 SYMAEMKAVI
+109 SYMAEMKAAI
-119 DRAAD
+119 AIAAD

-140 AISQKAEA
+140 EISRKAEA

-163 PTTTSW
+163 PATTSW
-169 ESIRRQQRQQKEV
+169 ESIRRQQRQQKEIM
-182 SDYVR
+182 DYIR
-187 KYVWSQNFDEMF
+187 KDVWKQNLDEMF
-199 AKPTAAMKKQFDDIL
+199 TKANSAKNKQFNDIL

-260 AAKSIKDLGKQMS
+260 AAKSIKDLSKQMGKS
-273 KRFKNSVFGETIGKV
+273 FKNSVLGETIGKV

-302 EFLKQIAKAFNEG
+302 EFLKQIAKAFSEG

-336 AAASLQYFRN
+336 AATSLQYFRN

-441 FEKVS
+441 FEEVS

-459 RLLDTW
+459 RLLSTW
-465 AKIKEYAAEIVAALL
+465 ATIKEYATEIVAALL

-495 AALAIS
+495 ATLAIS

-515 VSGEVTK
+515 ASGEVTK
-522 ENILKAVLGSLAAI
+522 ENILKAVIGSLATI

-551 ILATIAAA
+551 ILATIATA

-722 AERQKEAQQ
+722 TERQKEAQQ

>member
-24 LKNLVKTLEPLREL
+24 LKNLLKTLEPFKKFASDMGSASGIDKMVDTNGVRNGTSALRKMSQEAANMSKHYKVIVGSYKQLIL
-38 MRDFKS
+38 MSKKLKS
-44 MPQVSNFL
+44 S
-52 GGKDIKETASS
+52 GA
-63 LKTLAAETENATKKY
+63 
-78 RALKDVMKNSATV
+78 
-91 MKGMDKAQKITLK
+91 KITDNYGITDAVNRYMDARKAKMNGGGVNTGGISVPFDWEKFNAKAK
-104 KADDD
+104 KQR
-109 SYMAEMKAVI
+109 AEI
-119 DRAAD
+119 
-124 EFVETRRMK
+124 
-133 AQLARDL
+133 
-140 AISQKAEA
+140 QKAM
-148 AYNKKYGISNGDEEK
+148 
-163 PTTTSW
+163 
-169 ESIRRQQRQQKEV
+169 
-182 SDYVR
+182 
-187 KYVWSQNFDEMF
+187 FDSTLDSMF
-199 AKPTAAMKKQFDDIL
+199 AKPTAAINKQFNDIL

-236 LDTVEKPLASITAKF
+236 LDAVEKPLASITAKF

-260 AAKSIKDLGKQMS
+260 AAKSIKDLGKQMNKS
-273 KRFKNSVFGETIGKV
+273 FKNSVLGETIGKV

-302 EFLKQIAKAFNEG
+302 EFLKQIAKAFSEG

-336 AAASLQYFRN
+336 AATSLQYFRN

-375 WLNQLVAKMTGASS
+375 WLNQLIAKMTGASS

-441 FEKVS
+441 FEEVS

-459 RLLDTW
+459 RLLSTW
-465 AKIKEYAAEIVAALL
+465 AKIKEYATEIVAALL

-490 GFGTS
+490 GFKES
-495 AALAIS
+495 V
-501 FAGLAFEFDGIKNL
+501 GLALSF
-515 VSGEVTK
+515 SGFALEYDAVKKIANGEATK
-522 ENILKAVLGSLAAI
+522 KDFLDMVRGALQGI
-536 AGLTVKWGKA
+536 AGLTVAFGVK

-551 ILATIAAA
+551 LLAS
-559 IAAVKVGLDEK
+559 AAVSLYSWKTTIDEK
-570 KQKFLD
+570 AKRQFENSELGKLLSGMNKKHEQRVKLIEEIELDISQADQKIEDIKGKYAELRVLLDQAFTLNEKSDKTITDTQTLAGLVDTINSYGVVTLEFDGTQITTAKDEALKLLD
-576 TQELHAKIQKIAD
+576 TQYKLDMMDAYSDARKQYYKDLAKATIEYNDALSDYNTLQDEYKDVQQQIYD
-589 KAKIDLEIAAELQL
+589 KLPDAIKKWNDINDAQDININN
-603 RVDKLDAPVK
+603 VDKLIGDKFPK
-613 EVELKMATLKRLI
+613 
-626 NEAFKLNDIPEE
+626 
-638 QRTTAEAELLKT
+638 LKT
-650 LVNEINSMG
+650 GLVNTYGAMKDAATDSH
-659 IIEIEVDDKGSIVQ
+659 
-673 TRDELDKLIKSRE
+673 ELSKKM
-686 KELLLEAYNESIK
+686 
-699 NAYILQS
+699 
-706 DAEYKLIEL
+706 
-715 KQDNIEA
+715 
-722 AERQKEAQQ
+722 
-731 KIYDLIKSD
+731 YDLQTKADDATKQID
-740 NKGFLDS
+740 L
-747 LGLNTRAL
+747 L
-755 QDITSASDIT
+755 
-765 TDSIHWLSVKNAELA
+765 TDSVNALDGKSA
-780 SVLGGELSTQF
+780 NVT
-791 ISWMDDLADA
+791 I
-801 EGAVKDTSLAVNN
+801 AVN
-814 AETALQDA
+814 
-822 ADKVDYFS
+822 
-830 GKVKDLDGMTAGVTI
+830 
-845 DVKADFS
+845 ADFS

-874 FGSLDNQF
+874 FSSLDNQF
-882 ADGGFPTMGQLFVAR
+882 ADGGFPNMGQLFVAR

-939 SGSDKDTAEQNKLL
+939 SGSDKDTAEQNRLL
-953 REQNRLLQKIADKEL
+953 REEIRLLQKIADKEL

>member
-24 LKNLVKTLEPLREL
+24 LKNLVKTLEPFKKFASEMSSASGIDKMVDTNGIKNGTSALRKMSEEAAKVSKQYKVTVGSYKQL
-38 MRDFKS
+38 IAMSKKLKS
-44 MPQVSNFL
+44 
-52 GGKDIKETASS
+52 SS
-63 LKTLAAETENATKKY
+63 
-78 RALKDVMKNSATV
+78 
-91 MKGMDKAQKITLK
+91 GKITDDYGITEAVK
-104 KADDD
+104 RYMDARKAKMSGSGINTGGMSVPFDWEKFNAKAKRQR
-109 SYMAEMKAVI
+109 AEI
-119 DRAAD
+119 
-124 EFVETRRMK
+124 
-133 AQLARDL
+133 
-140 AISQKAEA
+140 QKAMF
-148 AYNKKYGISNGDEEK
+148 GSTLD
-163 PTTTSW
+163 S
-169 ESIRRQQRQQKEV
+169 
-182 SDYVR
+182 
-187 KYVWSQNFDEMF
+187 MF
-199 AKPTAAMKKQFDDIL
+199 AKPTAAMNKQFNDIL

-236 LDTVEKPLASITAKF
+236 LDAVEKPLASITAKF

-273 KRFKNSVFGETIGKV
+273 KRFKNSVFSETIGKV

-302 EFLKQIAKAFNEG
+302 EFLKQIAKAFSEG

-336 AAASLQYFRN
+336 AATSLQYFRN

-441 FEKVS
+441 FEEVS

-465 AKIKEYAAEIVAALL
+465 AKIKEYATEIVAALL

-495 AALAIS
+495 ATLAIS

-515 VSGEVTK
+515 VSGEGTK
-522 ENILKAVLGSLAAI
+522 ENILKAVLGSLATI
-536 AGLTVKWGKA
+536 AGLTVRWGKA

-551 ILATIAAA
+551 ILATIATA

-650 LVNEINSMG
+650 LVNEINSIG
-659 IIEIEVDDKGSIVQ
+659 NIEIEVDDKGSIVQ

-715 KQDNIEA
+715 KQDNKEA
-722 AERQKEAQQ
+722 TERQKEAQQ

-814 AETALQDA
+814 AETALQVA

-830 GKVKDLDGMTAGVTI
+830 GKIKDLDGKTAGVTI

>member
-1 MADGTIDNL
+1 MFD
-10 QIVVTAE
+10 
-17 TKKAESA
+17 S
-24 LKNLVKTLEPLREL
+24 TL
-38 MRDFKS
+38 
-44 MPQVSNFL
+44 
-52 GGKDIKETASS
+52 
-63 LKTLAAETENATKKY
+63 
-78 RALKDVMKNSATV
+78 
-91 MKGMDKAQKITLK
+91 
-104 KADDD
+104 D
-109 SYMAEMKAVI
+109 S
-119 DRAAD
+119 
-124 EFVETRRMK
+124 
-133 AQLARDL
+133 
-140 AISQKAEA
+140 
-148 AYNKKYGISNGDEEK
+148 
-163 PTTTSW
+163 
-169 ESIRRQQRQQKEV
+169 
-182 SDYVR
+182 
-187 KYVWSQNFDEMF
+187 MF
-199 AKPTAAMKKQFDDIL
+199 AKPTAAMKKQFNDIL

-236 LDTVEKPLASITAKF
+236 LDAVEKPLASITAKF

-302 EFLKQIAKAFNEG
+302 EFLKQIAKAFSEG

-336 AAASLQYFRN
+336 AATSLQYFRN

-407 AAAQKQLLAGF
+407 AAQKQLLAGF

-441 FEKVS
+441 FEEVS

-465 AKIKEYAAEIVAALL
+465 ATIKEYATEIVAALL

-495 AALAIS
+495 ATLAIS

-522 ENILKAVLGSLAAI
+522 ENILKAVLGSLATI
-536 AGLTVKWGKA
+536 VGLTVKWGKA

-551 ILATIAAA
+551 ILATIATA

-659 IIEIEVDDKGSIVQ
+659 IIEIEVNDKGSIVQ

-722 AERQKEAQQ
+722 TERQKEAQQ

-791 ISWMDDLADA
+791 ISWMD

-874 FGSLDNQF
+874 FSSLDNQF

-897 EAGPELVGTIGGRN
+897 EAGPELVGTIGGKN

>member
-24 LKNLVKTLEPLREL
+24 LKNLLKTLEPFKKFASDMGSASGIDKMVDTNGIRNGTSALRKMSQEAANMSKHYKVIVGSYKQLIL
-38 MRDFKS
+38 MSKKLKS
-44 MPQVSNFL
+44 SGAKTTDNYGITDAVNRYMDARKAKMNGSGVNT
-52 GGKDIKETASS
+52 GGISVPFDREKFNAKA
-63 LKTLAAETENATKKY
+63 KKQRAE
-78 RALKDVMKNSATV
+78 
-91 MKGMDKAQKITLK
+91 I
-104 KADDD
+104 
-109 SYMAEMKAVI
+109 
-119 DRAAD
+119 
-124 EFVETRRMK
+124 
-133 AQLARDL
+133 
-140 AISQKAEA
+140 QKAM
-148 AYNKKYGISNGDEEK
+148 
-163 PTTTSW
+163 
-169 ESIRRQQRQQKEV
+169 
-182 SDYVR
+182 
-187 KYVWSQNFDEMF
+187 FDSTLHSMF
-199 AKPTAAMKKQFDDIL
+199 AKPTAAMKKQFNDIL

-236 LDTVEKPLASITAKF
+236 LDTVEKPLASISAKF

-336 AAASLQYFRN
+336 AATSLQYFRN

-389 WTKAIRQQK
+389 WTKAILQQK

-441 FEKVS
+441 FEEVS

-465 AKIKEYAAEIVAALL
+465 AEIKEYATEIVAALL

-495 AALAIS
+495 ATLAIS

-522 ENILKAVLGSLAAI
+522 ENILKAVLGSLATI
-536 AGLTVKWGKA
+536 AGLTVRWGKA

-551 ILATIAAA
+551 ILAAIATAV
-559 IAAVKVGLDEK
+559 AAVKVGLDEK

-659 IIEIEVDDKGSIVQ
+659 IIDIEVDDKGSIVQ

-722 AERQKEAQQ
+722 TERQKEAQQ

-780 SVLGGELSTQF
+780 SVLGGELSSQF

-939 SGSDKDTAEQNKLL
+939 SGTDKDTAEQNKLL

>member
-24 LKNLVKTLEPLREL
+24 LKNLVKTLEPFKKFASEMGSASGINKMVDTNGIKNGTSALRKMSEEAAKVSKQYKVTVGSYKQL
-38 MRDFKS
+38 IAMSKKLKS
-44 MPQVSNFL
+44 
-52 GGKDIKETASS
+52 
-63 LKTLAAETENATKKY
+63 
-78 RALKDVMKNSATV
+78 NS
-91 MKGMDKAQKITLK
+91 GKITDDYGITEAVK
-104 KADDD
+104 RYMDARKAKMSGSGINTGGMSVPFDWEKFNAKAKRQR
-109 SYMAEMKAVI
+109 AEI
-119 DRAAD
+119 
-124 EFVETRRMK
+124 
-133 AQLARDL
+133 
-140 AISQKAEA
+140 QKAM
-148 AYNKKYGISNGDEEK
+148 
-163 PTTTSW
+163 
-169 ESIRRQQRQQKEV
+169 
-182 SDYVR
+182 
-187 KYVWSQNFDEMF
+187 FDSTLDSMF
-199 AKPTAAMKKQFDDIL
+199 AKPTAAMKKQFNDIL

-225 ILESL
+225 ILENL

-236 LDTVEKPLASITAKF
+236 LDTVEKPLASISAKF

-273 KRFKNSVFGETIGKV
+273 KSFKNSVLGETIGKV
-288 AGSLERILRYRTVN
+288 AGSFERILRYRTVN
-302 EFLKQIAKAFNEG
+302 EFLKQIAKAFSEG
-315 VNNLYQYSKAVG
+315 VKNLYQYSKAMG

-336 AAASLQYFRN
+336 AATSLQYFRN

-375 WLNQLVAKMTGASS
+375 WLNQLFAKMTGASS

-441 FEKVS
+441 FEEVT

-465 AKIKEYAAEIVAALL
+465 AKIKEYATEIVAALV

-495 AALAIS
+495 ATLAIS

-522 ENILKAVLGSLAAI
+522 ENILKAVLGSLATI

-551 ILATIAAA
+551 ILATIATA

-722 AERQKEAQQ
+722 TERQKEAQQ

-939 SGSDKDTAEQNKLL
+939 SGSDKDTVEQNRLL

>member
-24 LKNLVKTLEPLREL
+24 LKNLVKTLEPFKKFASEMGSASGIDKMVDTNGIKNGTSALRKMSEEAAKVSKQYKVTVGSYKQL
-38 MRDFKS
+38 IAMSKKLKS
-44 MPQVSNFL
+44 
-52 GGKDIKETASS
+52 SS
-63 LKTLAAETENATKKY
+63 
-78 RALKDVMKNSATV
+78 
-91 MKGMDKAQKITLK
+91 GKITDDYGITEAVNRYMDAR
-104 KADDD
+104 KAKMSGNGINTGGMSVPFDWGK
-109 SYMAEMKAVI
+109 YNAKAKRQRTEI
-119 DRAAD
+119 
-124 EFVETRRMK
+124 
-133 AQLARDL
+133 
-140 AISQKAEA
+140 QKAM
-148 AYNKKYGISNGDEEK
+148 
-163 PTTTSW
+163 
-169 ESIRRQQRQQKEV
+169 
-182 SDYVR
+182 
-187 KYVWSQNFDEMF
+187 FDSTLDSMF
-199 AKPTAAMKKQFDDIL
+199 AKPTAAMKKQFNDIL

-236 LDTVEKPLASITAKF
+236 LDAVEKPLASITAKF
-251 GELKAKAKG
+251 GELKAKTKG
-260 AAKSIKDLGKQMS
+260 AAKSIKDLSKQMS
-273 KRFKNSVFGETIGKV
+273 KSFKNSVLGETIGKV

-302 EFLKQIAKAFNEG
+302 EFLKQIAKAFSEG

-336 AAASLQYFRN
+336 AATSLQYFRN

-375 WLNQLVAKMTGASS
+375 WLNQFIAKMTGASS

-418 DELNVISSTG
+418 DELNVISSKS

-441 FEKVS
+441 FEEVS

-459 RLLDTW
+459 RLLSTW
-465 AKIKEYAAEIVAALL
+465 AKIKEYATEIVAALL

-495 AALAIS
+495 ATLAIS

-522 ENILKAVLGSLAAI
+522 ENILKAVLGSLATI

-551 ILATIAAA
+551 ILATIATA

-722 AERQKEAQQ
+722 TERQKEAQQ
-731 KIYDLIKSD
+731 KIYELIKSD

-933 VLRANS
+933 VLHANS

>member
-63 LKTLAAETENATKKY
+63 LKTLATETENATKKY

-91 MKGMDKAQKITLK
+91 MKGMEKTQKITLK

-109 SYMAEMKAVI
+109 SYMAEMKAEI
-119 DRAAD
+119 ARATD

-140 AISQKAEA
+140 EISQKAEA
-148 AYNKKYGISNGDEEK
+148 AYNKKYGISDGDEEK
-163 PTTTSW
+163 PATTSW
-169 ESIRRQQRQQKEV
+169 ESIRRSQKQQKEIM
-182 SDYVR
+182 DYVR
-187 KYVWSQNFDEMF
+187 KYVWKQNLDEMF
-199 AKPTAAMKKQFDDIL
+199 TKPTAAKNKQFNDIL

-251 GELKAKAKG
+251 GELKKKATG
-260 AAKSIKDLGKQMS
+260 AAQSIKDFGKQMS
-273 KRFKNSVFGETIGKV
+273 KNFKNTVLGEVIGKV
-288 AGSLERILRYRTVN
+288 AGSLERILRYRAVN
-302 EFLKQIAKAFNEG
+302 GVLKQIAKAFSEG

-327 TDFASSMDS
+327 TDFANSMDS
-336 AAASLQYFRN
+336 AATSLQYFRN
-346 SVGAMT
+346 SIGAMT

-375 WLNQLVAKMTGASS
+375 WLNQLIAKMTGASS

-418 DELNVISSTG
+418 DELNVISSTS

-441 FEKVS
+441 FEEVS

-459 RLLDTW
+459 RLLSTW
-465 AKIKEYAAEIVAALL
+465 ATIKEYATEIVAALV

-490 GFGTS
+490 GLKES
-495 AALAIS
+495 V
-501 FAGLAFEFDGIKNL
+501 GLALSF
-515 VSGEVTK
+515 SGFVLEYDAVKKIANGEATK
-522 ENILKAVLGSLAAI
+522 QDFLDMVRGALQGI
-536 AGLTVKWGKA
+536 AGLTVAFGVK

-551 ILATIAAA
+551 LLASAAVSLYSWKTTMDEKAKRQFENSELGKLLSGMNEKHEQRVKLIEEIELDISQADQKIEDVKGKYAELRVLLDQAFTLNEKSDKTIADTQTLA
-559 IAAVKVGLDEK
+559 GLVDTINSYGVVTLEFDGTQITTAKDEALK
-570 KQKFLD
+570 LLD
-576 TQELHAKIQKIAD
+576 TQYKLDMIDAYSDVRKQYYKDLAKATIEYNDALSDYNTLQDEYKDVQQQIYD
-589 KAKIDLEIAAELQL
+589 KLPDAIKKWNDINSAQDININN
-603 RVDKLDAPVK
+603 VDKLIGDKFPKLKTGLVNTYGAMKDAATDSH
-613 EVELKMATLKRLI
+613 ELSKKMYDLQTKADDATNQI
-626 NEAFKLNDIPEE
+626 N
-638 QRTTAEAELLKT
+638 LLKD
-650 LVNEINSMG
+650 S
-659 IIEIEVDDKGSIVQ
+659 VDG
-673 TRDELDKLIKSRE
+673 
-686 KELLLEAYNESIK
+686 
-699 NAYILQS
+699 
-706 DAEYKLIEL
+706 
-715 KQDNIEA
+715 
-722 AERQKEAQQ
+722 
-731 KIYDLIKSD
+731 
-740 NKGFLDS
+740 
-747 LGLNTRAL
+747 
-755 QDITSASDIT
+755 
-765 TDSIHWLSVKNAELA
+765 
-780 SVLGGELSTQF
+780 
-791 ISWMDDLADA
+791 
-801 EGAVKDTSLAVNN
+801 
-814 AETALQDA
+814 
-822 ADKVDYFS
+822 
-830 GKVKDLDGMTAGVTI
+830 LDGKSANVTI
-845 DVKADFS
+845 NVSADFS